1 MCSRRP
7 FQGMKPDHQH
17 IKSVKKNAKTFNA
30 CLTACWM
37 SFSTETQQHRS
48 TCHFFR
54 MPPQD
59 WNMTYLHVFAKEIP
73 TTNRNGPSN
82 CHLPAEVR
90 PKLANPFQLCQG
102 RTTCWTEVDAEQW
115 REIENHYNLVDF
127 THGPLSKWL
136 TIQQF
141 CGHLIA
147 SSFYEMCCTR
157 YQEKTR
163 T

>member
-1 MCSRRP
+1 
-7 FQGMKPDHQH
+7 MKPDHQH
-17 IKSVKKNAKTFNA
+17 IKSAKKTKTVNV
-30 CLTACWM
+30 CLTACWA

-59 WNMTYLHVFAKEIP
+59 WNMTYLHVFAKGLP
-73 TTNRNGPSN
+73 TTTRNGPSN

-115 REIENHYNLVDF
+115 REIENHSVTMLNSLTNLVDF
-127 THGPLSKWL
+127 TLGPLSKWL

>member
-1 MCSRRP
+1 
-7 FQGMKPDHQH
+7 MKPDHQH
-17 IKSVKKNAKTFNA
+17 IKSAKKTKTVNV
-30 CLTACWM
+30 CLTACWA

-48 TCHFFR
+48 TCHFSDCLLKTGTW
-54 MPPQD
+54 P
-59 WNMTYLHVFAKEIP
+59 TYMYLQKGLP
-73 TTNRNGPSN
+73 TTTRNGPSN
-82 CHLPAEVR
+82 CHSPAEVR

-115 REIENHYNLVDF
+115 REIENHSSVTMLNSLTNLVDF
-127 THGPLSKWL
+127 TLGPLSKWL

-157 YQEKTR
+157 YLEKTR